1 MHASPFTMRG
11 FLELRRKGHLQ
22 GHARRSLDQLGR
34 RWPTDPNVYYVLL
47 VIVLVIVL
55 ILAF

>member
-1 MHASPFTMRG
+1 MRG
-11 FLELRRKGHLQ
+11 FLEPRREGRLQ
-22 GHARRSLDQLGR
+22 GHEEHARRSLDQLGR

>member
-1 MHASPFTMRG
+1 MRG
-11 FLELRRKGHLQ
+11 FLELRRKGHRQ